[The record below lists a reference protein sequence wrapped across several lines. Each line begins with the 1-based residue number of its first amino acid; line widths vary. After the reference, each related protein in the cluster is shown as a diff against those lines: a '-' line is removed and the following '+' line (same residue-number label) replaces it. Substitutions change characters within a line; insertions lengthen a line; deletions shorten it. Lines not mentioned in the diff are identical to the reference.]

1 MVRELV
7 GYGAAIKAG
16 DVSGWVGIW
25 GAGVFFFGGGG
36 WEPRTQ
42 GLDQC
47 RAWHALAI
55 STVHDSLCEARVR
68 QGL

>member
-36 WEPRTQ
+36 GNPEHKGWISAER
-42 GLDQC
+42 GMRSRFRQC
-47 RAWHALAI
+47 MIHFMRRA
-55 STVHDSLCEARVR
+55 
-68 QGL
+68 